1 MIYSATGS
9 IIGTLPIPGDPSKD
23 GDIELTLVSEHSP
36 VGIQESTKNLIL
48 KQPLDKEGISG
59 LSSVLLD
66 VACSK
71 KETDDPVSFVFNF
84 NFLSEEYIFSLEF
97 DFLNITEIKILS

>member
-1 MIYSATGS
+1 MFTGS

-23 GDIELTLVSEHSP
+23 GDIELTLISEHSP
-36 VGIQESTKNLIL
+36 VGIQVSTKNLIL
-48 KQPLDKEGISG
+48 KQPLDKEGITG

-71 KETDDPVSFVFNF
+71 KETDDPVRYFCYGVS
-84 NFLSEEYIFSLEF
+84 FSLILYF
-97 DFLNITEIKILS
+97 VRNDISSAVKYYMYLNK

>member
-1 MIYSATGS
+1 MFTGS

-23 GDIELTLVSEHSP
+23 GDIELTLISEHSP

-48 KQPLDKEGISG
+48 KQPLDKEGITG

-71 KETDDPVSFVFNF
+71 KETDDPVRYFCYGNSFTLILNF
-84 NFLSEEYIFSLEF
+84 VRNDTSFAVKNSVYINE
-97 DFLNITEIKILS
+97 